1 MQQSKSAK
9 TITILIIVFLVMALA
24 TSVTYLKKG
33 GWASDKIRV
42 VTTILPLADFV
53 RQVGKDM
60 VDVTTM
66 VAPGDSPHALQFAP
80 SKLEMLSQ
88 ADMYIKV
95 GSNVDFELAL
105 MDEFIA
111 LNSTMHVVDCSQSIE
126 LLVADGDDHDNND
139 HEGADPHIWLSLTNA
154 KQMVQS
160 ICDGLVAIDP
170 DNADFY
176 SQNKV
181 DYSAQLDKLNDYIEQ
196 TMDGHANRNLLI
208 YHSSFGYFADEH
220 SLTQH
225 AIEVGGSETT
235 AKTLAGS
242 INLARQYNLDY
253 VFVSP
258 ESEKDKDNAN
268 IIAGQIGGRLKEI
281 DPLPADYI
289 SNMRSVADA
298 IAQELE

>member
-1 MQQSKSAK
+1 
-9 TITILIIVFLVMALA
+9 MALA

-111 LNSTMHVVDCSQSIE
+111 LNSTMHVVDCSQSVE

-139 HEGADPHIWLSLTNA
+139 HGSR
-154 KQMVQS
+154 
-160 ICDGLVAIDP
+160 
-170 DNADFY
+170 
-176 SQNKV
+176 
-181 DYSAQLDKLNDYIEQ
+181 QLPYRR
-196 TMDGHANRNLLI
+196 A
-208 YHSSFGYFADEH
+208 
-220 SLTQH
+220 
-225 AIEVGGSETT
+225 
-235 AKTLAGS
+235 
-242 INLARQYNLDY
+242 
-253 VFVSP
+253 
-258 ESEKDKDNAN
+258 
-268 IIAGQIGGRLKEI
+268 
-281 DPLPADYI
+281 
-289 SNMRSVADA
+289 SVAA
-298 IAQELE
+298 TQAAQARAGRCRAAEWDGGFRWK